1 MFQQAGRG
9 AGVHIAD
16 EADLQRDTFI
26 ENVLCQIAQLH
37 RLALR
42 NGYIVDQAGAMADAM
57 RSTVLNGLPDGLFSV
72 AFACMDGDVEI
83 LALNVVESIDV
94 FFGRVAAFFTG
105 KIETHYAALPEID
118 GELRHLQ
125 RHIHV
130 AHSADNQ
137 SGRHPEV
144 FTAPLQSLQYSRDH
158 LLMGQSLTGMKYR
171 RETGFKINYA

>member
-1 MFQQAGRG
+1 MAAAMPILPVWMSDRLGEGYQVFVKAG
-9 AGVHIAD
+9 
-16 EADLQRDTFI
+16 
-26 ENVLCQIAQLH
+26 
-37 RLALR
+37 LAPP
-42 NGYIVDQAGAMADAM
+42 
-57 RSTVLNGLPDGLFSV
+57 RSLSNAVRAAILNGLPDGLFSV

-144 FTAPLQSLQYSRDH
+144 FTAPLQSL
-158 LLMGQSLTGMKYR
+158 
-171 RETGFKINYA
+171 